1 MQRSVTFVK
10 VKNKESSIPISGLL
24 PGSPVILYRAVCLER
39 QEKKMLTDI
48 RSILCDRMEPEE
60 SIYREMPG
68 KVLDYPITIGNFLQ
82 EKSGEDSAEQF
93 AELLEYKGRLQRALE
108 NDPEYMRINHAS
120 EQLGRW
126 LKRKKNEEGEGF
138 TQEELTI
145 FKQKRKGLQKQKREI
160 RQRKEKELCNIYGYD
175 YRDIRTIMYKNT
187 VYFSWFYDLQKMF
200 PQLTQIRTGDIRE
213 IPLFVSHLEHL
224 REALA
229 QKEPIGL
236 VGGPCLFGVDEV
248 FLEMTTVDGEKA
260 VFDCS
265 CDRRCLVGAKEQET
279 IEEFIDRHSGKIAA
293 ARIRND
299 KTGVTKQEY
308 DSIRYLF
315 SVAEVFDGKIVIPL
329 PDLSY
334 FKYMEAVIRN
344 LEETLHAKVMD
355 EFRRECYRITDRYLD
370 VIRHIAE
377 KYPKVF
383 YLVMHDREVTLREYF
398 YQKRKPYIDKSSY
411 MQKITDRDTRK
422 EAVVDYITML
432 ALPYY
437 LYGTRYVVQVDSVD
451 ETDSGRKCN
460 KIHGGD
466 MELIQLLY
474 PEYLSRDGKNTIYRT
489 TAGYKDYIG
498 QTAGERG
505 GMK

>member
-1 MQRSVTFVK
+1 
-10 VKNKESSIPISGLL
+10 
-24 PGSPVILYRAVCLER
+24 
-39 QEKKMLTDI
+39 MLTDI
-48 RSILCDRMEPEE
+48 RSILCDRMKPEQ
-60 SIYREMPG
+60 SVYREMPG

-82 EKSGEDSAEQF
+82 EKNGEDSAEQF
-93 AELLEYKGRLQRALE
+93 AELLEYKSRLKNVLE
-108 NDPEYMRINHAS
+108 NDPEYIRINRIS

-126 LKRKKNEEGEGF
+126 LKRKKNEAGEGF
-138 TQEELTI
+138 TQEEMAI
-145 FKQKRKGLQKQKREI
+145 FKQKRKRLQKQKREI
-160 RQRKEKELCNIYGYD
+160 RREKEEEICGIYGYD
-175 YRDIRTIMYKNT
+175 YREIRTMMYKNT

-200 PQLTQIRTGDIRE
+200 PQLAKIKTGDIRE
-213 IPLFVSHLEHL
+213 IPLFVSHLEQL
-224 REALA
+224 RKALA
-229 QKEPIGL
+229 QKEQIGL

-248 FLEMTTVDGEKA
+248 FLEMTTDDGERA

-265 CDRRCLVGAKEQET
+265 CDRRCLVGNDEKET
-279 IEEFIDRHSGKIAA
+279 IEEFIERHPEKIEAV
-293 ARIRND
+293 RIRNC
-299 KTGVTKQEY
+299 KKGVTRQEY

-334 FKYMEAVIRN
+334 FKYMEAILQN
-344 LEETLHAKVMD
+344 LEETLREKVME
-355 EFRRECYRITDRYLD
+355 EFREECYRITDHYLD
-370 VIRHIAE
+370 VIRHVAE
-377 KYPKVF
+377 KYPKLS
-383 YLVMHDREVTLREYF
+383 YLVVHDREVELRELF
-398 YQKRKPYIDKSSY
+398 YEKRRPYLEGSTY
-411 MQKITDRDTRK
+411 MQKITGRDTRK

-498 QTAGERG
+498 QPAGEQG